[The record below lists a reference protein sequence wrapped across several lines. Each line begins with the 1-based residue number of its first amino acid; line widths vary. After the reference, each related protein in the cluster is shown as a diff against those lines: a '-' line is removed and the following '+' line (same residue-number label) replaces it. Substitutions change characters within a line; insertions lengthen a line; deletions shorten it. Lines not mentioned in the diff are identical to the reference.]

1 MDKIGVKIGLNR
13 HPRAIVI
20 LCEILR
26 QACKSCEIC
35 GICGIRVS
43 HSHRFRENQR
53 EDGLWEF
60 VVNLWLIFRT
70 RIARIIRIC
79 GAC

>member
-13 HPRAIVI
+13 LPRAIVI

-35 GICGIRVS
+35 GIRVRRS
-43 HSHRFRENQR
+43 RRFNEIQQ
-53 EDGLWEF
+53 EDYLWKF
-60 VVNLWLIFRT
+60 VG
-70 RIARIIRIC
+70 IC
-79 GAC
+79 GRKIPLASIAILIRYFLG

>member
-13 HPRAIVI
+13 LPRAIVI

-35 GICGIRVS
+35 GIRV
-43 HSHRFRENQR
+43 RV
-53 EDGLWEF
+53 LF
-60 VVNLWLIFRT
+60 VEGGVMVVRQLVDCKIF
-70 RIARIIRIC
+70 C
-79 GAC
+79 KFVG

>member
-13 HPRAIVI
+13 LPRAIVI

-35 GICGIRVS
+35 GIRVS
-43 HSHRFRENQR
+43 HSHRFHEIQR
-53 EDGLWEF
+53 EDYLWWFVADFLENGLHGLYGYVGF
-60 VVNLWLIFRT
+60 VES
-70 RIARIIRIC
+70 C
-79 GAC
+79 

>member
-13 HPRAIVI
+13 LPRAIVI

-35 GICGIRVS
+35 VRV
-43 HSHRFRENQR
+43 
-53 EDGLWEF
+53 LF
-60 VVNLWLIFRT
+60 VEGGVMVVGQLADCKIF
-70 RIARIIRIC
+70 C
-79 GAC
+79 KFVG

>member
-13 HPRAIVI
+13 LPRAIVI

-35 GICGIRVS
+35 GIRVS
-43 HSHRFRENQR
+43 HSHRFNKKIICEN
-53 EDGLWEF
+53 LWEF
-60 VVNLWLIFRT
+60 VAEKSLSNL
-70 RIARIIRIC
+70 
-79 GAC
+79 

>member
-13 HPRAIVI
+13 LPRAIVI

-35 GICGIRVS
+35 GIRVS
-43 HSHRFRENQR
+43 HSHRFREIQQ
-53 EDGLWEF
+53 EDYLWKF
-60 VVNLWLIFRT
+60 VISWQKNNTYLIH
-70 RIARIIRIC
+70 
-79 GAC
+79 

>member
-26 QACKSCEIC
+26 QACKSYEIR
-35 GICGIRVS
+35 GIRV
-43 HSHRFRENQR
+43 RV
-53 EDGLWEF
+53 LF
-60 VVNLWLIFRT
+60 VEGGVMVVGQLVDCKIF
-70 RIARIIRIC
+70 C
-79 GAC
+79 KFVG